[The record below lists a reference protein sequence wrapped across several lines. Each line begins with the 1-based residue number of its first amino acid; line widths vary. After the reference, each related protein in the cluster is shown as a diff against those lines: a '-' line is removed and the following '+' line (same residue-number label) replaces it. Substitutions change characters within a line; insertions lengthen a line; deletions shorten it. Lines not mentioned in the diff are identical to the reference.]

1 MNIDNI
7 MNGLVEYGF
16 SFDDVSKAYNKAYD
30 KAKAQE
36 KEKKVA
42 DARSKVLAS
51 LTNYFIAVWGKADKD
66 LIKEFENQL
75 IDIEKKAGTPVR
87 GLRAQSGVADEVMVD
102 KDDDEKLRKFIEDL
116 LGY

>member
-1 MNIDNI
+1 MNIDKLMDDLI
-7 MNGLVEYGF
+7 KEY
-16 SFDDVSKAYNKAYD
+16 SEDQIRNAYGNAVKRQI
-30 KAKAQE
+30 AQE
-36 KEKKVA
+36 KEKKIA

-87 GLRAQSGVADEVMVD
+87 GLRAQSGVVDEAVN
-102 KDDDEKLRKFIEDL
+102 DDDEKLRKFIEDL
-116 LGY
+116 LKY

>member
-16 SFDDVSKAYNKAYD
+16 SFDDVSKAYDKAYD
-30 KAKAQE
+30 KVKSQE
-36 KEKKVA
+36 KEKKIA

-51 LTNYFIAVWGKADKD
+51 LTNYFIAVWGKADKN

-87 GLRAQSGVADEVMVD
+87 GLRAQSGVADEVVN
-102 KDDDEKLRKFIEDL
+102 DDDEKLRKFLEDL
-116 LGY
+116 LRY

>member
-1 MNIDNI
+1 MNIDHI
-7 MNGLVEYGF
+7 MNTLVESGL
-16 SFDDVSKAYNKAYD
+16 SLDDVSKAYNKAYD
-30 KAKAQE
+30 KVKAQE

-87 GLRAQSGVADEVMVD
+87 GLRAQSGVADEVMVN
-102 KDDDEKLRKFIEDL
+102 DDDEKLRKFIEDL
-116 LGY
+116 LGV

>member
-7 MNGLVEYGF
+7 MNDLVKYGF
-16 SFDDVSKAYNKAYD
+16 SFDDVSKAYDKAYD

-51 LTNYFIAVWGKADKD
+51 LTEYFIAVWGKVDKD

-75 IDIEKKAGTPVR
+75 IDIEKKAGTP
-87 GLRAQSGVADEVMVD
+87 DEPEKKVKTIVID
-102 KDDDEKLRKFIEDL
+102 NSTDDEKLRKFIEDIFR
-116 LGY
+116 Y

>member
-7 MNGLVEYGF
+7 MDDLIKHGF
-16 SFDDVSKAYNKAYD
+16 NFDDVSKAYDKAYD
-30 KAKAQE
+30 KVKTQE

-66 LIKEFENQL
+66 LIKEFEDQL
-75 IDIEKKAGTPVR
+75 IDIEKAG
-87 GLRAQSGVADEVMVD
+87 ADNIE
-102 KDDDEKLRKFIEDL
+102 KKTEKSDDEKLREFIEDL
-116 LGY
+116 FKF

>member
-7 MNGLVEYGF
+7 MNDLVKYGF
-16 SFDDVSKAYNKAYD
+16 SFDDVSKAYDKAYD

-36 KEKKVA
+36 KEKKIA

-75 IDIEKKAGTPVR
+75 IDIEKKAGA
-87 GLRAQSGVADEVMVD
+87 GNID
-102 KDDDEKLRKFIEDL
+102 KKAEKTDDEKLREFIEDL
-116 LGY
+116 FGNQHNISSHRYF

>member
-1 MNIDNI
+1 MNIDHI
-7 MNGLVEYGF
+7 MNTLVESGL
-16 SFDDVSKAYNKAYD
+16 SLDDVSKAYNKAYD
-30 KAKAQE
+30 KVKAQE

-75 IDIEKKAGTPVR
+75 IDIEKKAGTP
-87 GLRAQSGVADEVMVD
+87 DESEKKVKTMVID
-102 KDDDEKLRKFIEDL
+102 DSTDDEKLRKFIEDL
-116 LGY
+116 FKY

>member
-7 MNGLVEYGF
+7 MNDLVKYGF
-16 SFDDVSKAYNKAYD
+16 SLNDVTKAYD
-30 KAKAQE
+30 KAYDKVKAQE
-36 KEKKVA
+36 KEKKIA

-75 IDIEKKAGTPVR
+75 IDIEKKAGTP
-87 GLRAQSGVADEVMVD
+87 DESEKKVKTMVIND
-102 KDDDEKLRKFIEDL
+102 STDDEKLRKFIEDL